1 MNNTDYSKRAKNTFQ
16 IKIIVDE
23 KTKEE
28 LKEKLE
34 RI

>member
-1 MNNTDYSKRAKNTFQ
+1 MNNMDYSKRAKNTFQ

-28 LKEKLE
+28 LKEKLG